1 MTEDMAEFIG
11 FFTARVSPEASGVP
25 YTLHFGY
32 GEVVHLEPNAEISS
46 LRFWIGD
53 YRDTREWFD
62 GNIFPVSLD
71 QPECPAELKAA
82 DFQRIM
88 EFVKLNRSAIVGL
101 WGGKVTDPEFHAH
114 LKKLP
119 C

>member
-11 FFTARVSPEASGVP
+11 FFTARVSPKTVRG

-32 GEVVHLEPNAEISS
+32 GEVAHLEPNAEISN
-46 LRFWIGD
+46 LKFWIGD

-62 GNIFPVSLD
+62 GNIFSVSLD
-71 QPECPAELKAA
+71 QPECPAELKPA

-88 EFVKLNRSAIVGL
+88 KFVNLNRSAIVGL
-101 WGGKVTDPEFHAH
+101 WNGEFEDPEFHAH
-114 LKKLP
+114 LKKRRR
-119 C
+119 

>member
-11 FFTARVSPEASGVP
+11 FFTARVSPKTVRG

-32 GEVVHLEPNAEISS
+32 GEVAHLEPNAEISS

-71 QPECPAELKAA
+71 QPECPAELEAP
-82 DFQRIM
+82 DFERIM
-88 EFVKLNRSAIVGL
+88 EFVKRNRSAILGL
-101 WGGKVTDPEFHAH
+101 WDGKVTDPEFHAR
-114 LKKLP
+114 LKDQRR
-119 C
+119 